1 MSLVTAGR
9 AHIRPSSRTYLTLGW
24 YALEFAGPPVVIG
37 IDPPTPVH
45 PIGSQLSGLFG
56 TRFFYARRNSSST
69 TTPAADS
76 ARSPR
81 SWRSVTGHRSL
92 TRTDTFRSAGCTLW

>member
-1 MSLVTAGR
+1 
-9 AHIRPSSRTYLTLGW
+9 
-24 YALEFAGPPVVIG
+24 
-37 IDPPTPVH
+37 
-45 PIGSQLSGLFG
+45 LFG

-92 TRTDTFRSAGCTLW
+92 TRTDTSRSAGCTLW